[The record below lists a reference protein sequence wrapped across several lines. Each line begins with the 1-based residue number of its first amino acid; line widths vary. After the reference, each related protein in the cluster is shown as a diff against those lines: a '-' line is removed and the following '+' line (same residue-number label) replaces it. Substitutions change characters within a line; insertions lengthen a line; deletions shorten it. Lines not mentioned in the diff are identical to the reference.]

1 MAEERNEN
9 KNLTHETLWNDYQNG
24 QAYLAN
30 MGFTQNIP
38 IYVDFF
44 EGRQYPA
51 ATEDTKHIPKPVFN
65 MIEMIVDNKIS
76 NVLASPIKHR
86 FIVEGNKLATEKLT
100 RFAEYQK
107 KEMGLAEADDE
118 AAEEGSVKG
127 TYIYHFYWDEKAP
140 GKRGNYEGGLRVQ
153 VIDMMNVAFADP
165 SERDEQKQEWIILSQ
180 RLPVKKV
187 REMADDDVD
196 KNLITSDMKETLYH
210 YDIEQE
216 GMQECTVLLRY
227 FRKDGEV
234 YFERGTKS
242 TIINKPRPLNPYINL
257 KKLENIAKKD
267 YDPEIAAS
275 PDEVL
280 EKKENDIDKPKLSLY
295 PIAVGSWKKRHG
307 SIYGRGEVEA
317 LIPNQKAVNQ
327 EFSMQLLDHQE
338 TGYSKI
344 LVKANALNGQE
355 ITNVP
360 GEVITDYTP
369 SPNWGIKTLERTSI
383 SGSALQLAPQIVD
396 LTRTVTNSNEVI
408 TGDMISKDLSGLAIA
423 QLQAQSQKPISRLQ
437 KNFWKTQ
444 EKIGKILV
452 QFYKFFYRDKEFS
465 YDLTLEELNALRN
478 NPMYQGQLIEQT
490 QFDIFNGEEFMDM
503 NVEVVVEVGAGTQ
516 YSEIQSMSMLNSL
529 LAAGLIDPMTYYK
542 LYPENAMPFKADLI
556 AMEEAKQRS
565 ELQQLRVLV
574 QQMAQELEK
583 QNTLSKE
590 QDKII
595 KQLTGELQKS
605 NRMFNALQKEYSDKI
620 TVQNEFVM
628 DLMRR
633 QQQGGKRE

>member
-234 YFERGTKS
+234 YFERGTKARLS
-242 TIINKPRPLNPYINL
+242 INP
-257 KKLENIAKKD
+257 
-267 YDPEIAAS
+267 
-275 PDEVL
+275 
-280 EKKENDIDKPKLSLY
+280 
-295 PIAVGSWKKRHG
+295 
-307 SIYGRGEVEA
+307 
-317 LIPNQKAVNQ
+317 
-327 EFSMQLLDHQE
+327 
-338 TGYSKI
+338 
-344 LVKANALNGQE
+344 
-355 ITNVP
+355 VP
-360 GEVITDYTP
+360 
-369 SPNWGIKTLERTSI
+369 
-383 SGSALQLAPQIVD
+383 
-396 LTRTVTNSNEVI
+396 
-408 TGDMISKDLSGLAIA
+408 
-423 QLQAQSQKPISRLQ
+423 
-437 KNFWKTQ
+437 
-444 EKIGKILV
+444 
-452 QFYKFFYRDKEFS
+452 
-465 YDLTLEELNALRN
+465 
-478 NPMYQGQLIEQT
+478 
-490 QFDIFNGEEFMDM
+490 
-503 NVEVVVEVGAGTQ
+503 
-516 YSEIQSMSMLNSL
+516 
-529 LAAGLIDPMTYYK
+529 
-542 LYPENAMPFKADLI
+542 
-556 AMEEAKQRS
+556 
-565 ELQQLRVLV
+565 
-574 QQMAQELEK
+574 
-583 QNTLSKE
+583 
-590 QDKII
+590 
-595 KQLTGELQKS
+595 
-605 NRMFNALQKEYSDKI
+605 
-620 TVQNEFVM
+620 
-628 DLMRR
+628 
-633 QQQGGKRE
+633 